1 MINSSANN
9 ETSTYTQRVTIAV
22 GITILLLGLT
32 GLFVYSFQV
41 FLFIIGAL
49 LIALPM
55 RAGAKALH
63 QKFGMKEGLGL
74 LIIIIGV
81 LGLATGICW
90 LFAARISE
98 QIGQFKQQ
106 IPDAIKSAE
115 QQLNNSQIGRQL
127 LNSIPSAE
135 DLAENSSELM
145 AHAPGFL
152 SSTFGALSSV
162 YVIIFM
168 GAFIVVN
175 PRMYR
180 EGMIMLVPK
189 KGRKR
194 AGEILSSLN
203 KTLVSWLLG
212 QLFSMTVV
220 GVLTFICLW
229 ILGVP
234 LAGVLGLL
242 AGILSFIP
250 NLGPIIALFPALLFA
265 SLDGS
270 DQVLYVLILYLAVQ
284 AFESSVAT
292 PLVQKK
298 MINMPPALVFGSQ
311 LLIGGFGGLLGL
323 TLATP
328 IMALV
333 MVLVKMVYV
342 QDILK
347 DKEIEVNP

>member
-1 MINSSANN
+1 MINSPSEN
-9 ETSTYTQRVTIAV
+9 EKSTYPQRVTIAV
-22 GITILLLGLT
+22 AITILLLGLT

-41 FLFIIGAL
+41 FLYIIGAL
-49 LIALPM
+49 LIALPL
-55 RAGAKALH
+55 RAGARALH
-63 QKFGMKEGLGL
+63 DKLGWKEGVS
-74 LIIIIGV
+74 LIIIII
-81 LGLATGICW
+81 LILALATGICW

-98 QIGQFKQQ
+98 QVDQFKDQ
-106 IPDAIKSAE
+106 IPDALKSAE
-115 QQLNNSQIGRQL
+115 KQLGSSDIGRQI
-127 LNSIPSAE
+127 LNSIPSKDDIA
-135 DLAENSSELM
+135 ANSSEIM
-145 AHAPGFL
+145 SQANGFL
-152 SSTFGALSSV
+152 SSTFGALSSL

-175 PRMYR
+175 PKMYR
-180 EGMIMLVPK
+180 EGIIMLVPK
-189 KGRKR
+189 SRR
-194 AGEILSSLN
+194 TRTGEILTNLN
-203 KTLVSWLLG
+203 NTLVSWLLG

-234 LAGVLGLL
+234 LAGVLALL
-242 AGILSFIP
+242 AGIVSFIP

-292 PLVQKK
+292 PMVQKK

-311 LLIGGFGGLLGL
+311 LLIGAFGGLLGL

-328 IMALV
+328 IMAMV

-347 DKEIEVNP
+347 DDDVEVNP

>member
-1 MINSSANN
+1 MTNSPGSS
-9 ETSTYTQRVTIAV
+9 EITTYAQRVSITV
-22 GITILLLGLT
+22 GITILFLGLT
-32 GLFVYSFQV
+32 GLFVFSFQV

-55 RAGAKALH
+55 RAGARALH
-63 QKFGMKEGLGL
+63 DKTGMKEGIA
-74 LIIIIGV
+74 LIIIIVGT

-90 LFAARISE
+90 LFAAKISE

-106 IPDAIKSAE
+106 IPEAVESAK
-115 QQLNNSQIGRQL
+115 QQLGNSEIGRQI
-127 LNSIPSAE
+127 LNSIPSAT
-135 DLAENSSELM
+135 DIAQNSSEVM

-152 SSTFGALSSV
+152 SSTFGVLSSL
-162 YVIIFM
+162 YIIIIM
-168 GAFIVVN
+168 AAFIVVN

-180 EGMIMLVPK
+180 AGLIMLVPK
-189 KGRKR
+189 TGRRR
-194 AGEILSSLN
+194 AGEILTNLN
-203 KTLVSWLLG
+203 NTLVSWLLG

-250 NLGPIIALFPALLFA
+250 NLGPIIALLPALLFA

-270 DQVLYVLILYLAVQ
+270 GQVLYVLILYLAVQ

-292 PLVQKK
+292 PMVQKK

-311 LLIGGFGGLLGL
+311 LLIGSFSGLLGL

-328 IMALV
+328 IMAMV

-342 QDILK
+342 KDILK
-347 DKEIEVNP
+347 DDDVDVKP

>member
-1 MINSSANN
+1 MINNSSSHEN
-9 ETSTYTQRVTIAV
+9 TTFTQRVSITV
-22 GITILLLGLT
+22 GITILFLGLT
-32 GLFVYSFQV
+32 GLLVYSFQV
-41 FLFIIGAL
+41 FLYIIGAL
-49 LIALPM
+49 LIALPL
-55 RAGAKALH
+55 RAGASAMHDKL
-63 QKFGMKEGLGL
+63 GWKEGISL
-74 LIIIIGV
+74 LIIILLV
-81 LGLATGICW
+81 LGIATGICW
-90 LFAARISE
+90 LFAAKISE
-98 QIGQFKQQ
+98 QIDQFKDQ

-115 QQLNNSQIGRQL
+115 QQLSSSELGRQIL
-127 LNSIPSAE
+127 HSIPSKD
-135 DLAENSSELM
+135 DLVANSSELM
-145 AHAPGFL
+145 SHAPGFL
-152 SSTFGALSSV
+152 SSTFGALSSL

-180 EGMIMLVPK
+180 EGIIMLVPK
-189 KGRKR
+189 PGRKR
-194 AGEILSSLN
+194 AGEILTNLN
-203 KTLVSWLLG
+203 NTLVSWLLG

-234 LAGVLGLL
+234 LAGVLALL

-292 PLVQKK
+292 PMVQKK

-311 LLIGGFGGLLGL
+311 LLIGAFGGLLGL

-328 IMALV
+328 IMAMI

-342 QDILK
+342 RDILR
-347 DKEIEVNP
+347 DDEVPENP